1 MAGQAKGISESEF
14 AMWRAVFAFS
24 LVDNALSLEEQELLR
39 SYLKTVPFSEAQ
51 MDMLKKDFEA
61 PQNVEAMYRKIT
73 EPTHKKRF
81 CVLAR
86 ALVWC
91 EGDMD
96 LQEEKIL
103 RRVACL
109 KDAPDSDFLHSSRDH
124 RDIKDFY
131 AQYSRAGMVG
141 LMRASTPNFSMSA

>member
-1 MAGQAKGISESEF
+1 MAGQSKGVSESEF

-24 LVDNALSLEEQELLR
+24 IVDNALSLEEQELLR
-39 SYLKTVPFSEAQ
+39 SYLRTVPFSETQ
-51 MDMLKKDFEA
+51 MDTLKKDFEA

-73 EPTHKKRF
+73 NPEHKKRF
-81 CVLAR
+81 CILAR

-96 LQEEKIL
+96 MQEEKIL

-109 KDAPDSDFLHSSRDH
+109 KDVPENDFLRASRDH
-124 RDIKDFY
+124 PDLEEFY
-131 AQYSRAGMVG
+131 THYARAGVVG
-141 LMRASTPNFSMSA
+141 LMRASPGLRMSA

>member
-1 MAGQAKGISESEF
+1 MAGQSQGVSESEF
-14 AMWRAVFAFS
+14 SMWRAVFAFS
-24 LVDNALSLEEQELLR
+24 LVDNSLSLEEQELLR
-39 SYLKTVPFSEAQ
+39 SYLKTVPFSAAQ

-73 EPTHKKRF
+73 DTAHKKRF

-96 LQEEKIL
+96 LQEEQIL

-109 KDAPDSDFLHSSRDH
+109 KDPPENDFLRASREHTDV
-124 RDIKDFY
+124 KDFY
-131 AQYSRAGMVG
+131 THYSRAGVIG
-141 LMRASTPNFSMSA
+141 LMRASQGFRMSA